1 MRCWAKKGAKGRD
14 HLVQQ
19 DNGRG
24 GNYGY
29 RVGNWKLQRHDSK
42 RKRNVVVT
50 YKLANSPA
58 PRFAL
63 FDLSKDVEEKVD
75 VSKKHPKVF
84 NQMKAGLQ
92 KIIDNGRSR
101 P

>member
-1 MRCWAKKGAKGRD
+1 MALGSELGFSFQAD
-14 HLVQQ
+14 HL
-19 DNGRG
+19 G
-24 GNYGY
+24 GSD
-29 RVGNWKLQRHDSK
+29 VTI
-42 RKRNVVVT
+42 RNVVVT
-50 YKLANSPA
+50 NKLANTPA

-84 NQMKAGLQ
+84 NRMKAGLQ
-92 KIIDNGRSR
+92 KIINDGRSR